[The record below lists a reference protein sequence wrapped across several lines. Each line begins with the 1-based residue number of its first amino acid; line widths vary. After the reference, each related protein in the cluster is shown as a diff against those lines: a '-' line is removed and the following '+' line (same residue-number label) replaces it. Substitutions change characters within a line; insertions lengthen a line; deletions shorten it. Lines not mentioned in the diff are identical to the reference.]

1 MDGSHAVLLGI
12 TLVAII
18 GLIVLV
24 AQFKVHAFVALILA
38 SLFVAVCAVHPEL
51 RRNSPLRDAPQP
63 LIEVAR
69 AFQDGVGNTLALVA
83 VVVGLGTMLGKM
95 LAESGGAE
103 VIATRFIRVF
113 GHRHLPWALL
123 LVAFVVGLPVFFAVG
138 LVLLVP
144 ILFTLAR
151 ETRLPL
157 VYLGIPLVAGLS
169 ASHSLVPP
177 HPGPTLAVGKL
188 EADMGKTIFYS
199 ILAGLPAA
207 VLAGPIFTA
216 VVGRRFPVEIGGL
229 GAQLALPSATKLRP
243 AFGIALLTILFP
255 VLLMLLATLADL
267 TLDAKAPLRILAD
280 FLGTPLVAMLAAVV
294 LALFTFGYA
303 CGFDRSQILK
313 FTEDCLGPAASI
325 MLIVGAGGGFSK
337 VLQVVGAADAISAAV
352 KTIGVPPM
360 LFGWLVAAAVR
371 VATGS
376 ATVSIT
382 LAAGIVAPVAAAA
395 NPAINRELLVVA
407 MGAGSM
413 VLSHVNDGGFWFVKE
428 YLNMTVA
435 QTLKT
440 WTVLVTIISVT
451 TLVLVLLLD
460 LIM

>member
-1 MDGSHAVLLGI
+1 MNQSHAVLLGI

-24 AQFKVHAFVALILA
+24 ARFKVHAFIALILA
-38 SLFVAVCAVHPEL
+38 SLFVGTCAVHPAI
-51 RRNSPLRDAPQP
+51 RANSPLRDSPRP
-63 LIEVAR
+63 LMAVAS
-69 AFQDGVGNTLALVA
+69 AFQDGVGNTLAIVA

-103 VIATRFIRVF
+103 VVATRFIQVF
-113 GHRHLPWALL
+113 GPNRLPWALL

-157 VYLGIPLVAGLS
+157 VYLGLPLVAGLS

-177 HPGPTLAVGKL
+177 HPGPTFAVRAL

-207 VLAGPIFTA
+207 VLAGPVFTA
-216 VVGRRFPVEIGGL
+216 FVGKRFPVELGGI
-229 GAQLALPSATKLRP
+229 GAQLSLPSAQKRCP
-243 AFGIALLTILFP
+243 SFGIALLTILLP

-267 TLDAKAPLRILAD
+267 TLNEKHQVRIWAD
-280 FLGTPLVAMLAAVV
+280 FLGTPLVAMLAAVIV
-294 LALFTFGYA
+294 ALFTFGYS
-303 CGFDRSQILK
+303 CGFDRNQILK

-337 VLQVVGAADAISAAV
+337 VLQAVGAADAISAGV
-352 KTIGVPPM
+352 KTMGVPPM
-360 LFGWLVAAAVR
+360 IFGWLVAAAIR
-371 VATGS
+371 LATGS
-376 ATVSIT
+376 ATVSIS
-382 LAAGIVAPVAAAA
+382 LAAGIMTPVAVA
-395 NPAINRELLVVA
+395 NSSINRELLIVA

-413 VLSHVNDGGFWFVKE
+413 ILSHVNDGGFWFVKE

-440 WTVLVTIISVT
+440 WSVMVTIISIVA
-451 TLVLVLLLD
+451 LVLVLLLD
-460 LIM
+460 LIV